1 MNGFR
6 LGNWGLALGFFTAM
20 ALTIGLVS
28 RMPKFYI
35 SSPSRISPW
44 NPGLVPYFE
53 DGKFG
58 YRAHDG
64 SHRIAPRF
72 DGADG
77 FSEGRARVLVSGR
90 FGFIDSSGS
99 LVIPARFNWASS
111 FRGGYTSVWTGNG
124 WNYLDKEGRLLA
136 LPNRPAS
143 TIRAL

>member
-1 MNGFR
+1 MNSFR
-6 LGNWGLALGFFTAM
+6 LGNWGLTLGFLAAM

-28 RMPKFYI
+28 PLPKFYI
-35 SSPSRISPW
+35 ASPTRATAW
-44 NPGLVPYFE
+44 NHGLIPYFE

-58 YRAHDG
+58 YCNRDG
-64 SHRIAPRF
+64 SNRITPRF

-90 FGFIDSSGS
+90 FGFIDSSGI

-136 LPNRPAS
+136 LPNGPNP
-143 TIRAL
+143 TLRAL